1 MKNLAWL
8 LTTIP
13 LFTACSP
20 APETNSALPPAE
32 ATAAENS
39 GIKAGVD
46 YHSFSN
52 PGEVTVTHLD
62 LELTAECFSTFLAV
76 LLGQQFGLRTITS
89 GT

>member
-20 APETNSALPPAE
+20 APETDSSAPAAE
-32 ATAAENS
+32 ATATDNS
-39 GIKAGVD
+39 GIQAGVD

-52 PGEVTVTHLD
+52 PAEVTVTHLD
-62 LELTAECFSTFLAV
+62 LDLTADFAASV
-76 LLGQQFGLRTITS
+76 LS
-89 GT
+89 GSATLTYQ